1 MKNERRSTQELNR
14 LSAYL
19 DGALTASEQK
29 QLEAALMH
37 DQNLREKLENL
48 RRTKIILGSLPRMR
62 APHNFTLSPDMVTV
76 RRKKQQPF
84 VNLLRLASS
93 LAAVLLVVLVG
104 VELVLGGKF
113 QMPGAMMAEAPL
125 TEEVAV
131 SDAETSPE
139 PLIQWFQGGVGGG
152 GKEAVTGMGG
162 GAIMEE
168 SASEIYIEEA
178 PVEEMPVEEMPVE
191 EMPVEE
197 MPVEEMPVE
206 EMPEEVLPEEALPE
220 EEMEEA
226 AEAEMMPQINAE
238 PQEQA
243 DSSAAQVDGLILG
256 VNPDQGGEVLS
267 RSEPGAED
275 EPAQAAWPLIRWVQ
289 IILAVIT
296 IAGGLILW
304 NLKRKQRSHKRA

>member
-131 SDAETSPE
+131 SDAEASPE

-178 PVEEMPVEEMPVE
+178 PVEEMPVEEMPE
-191 EMPVEE
+191 ET
-197 MPVEEMPVE
+197 
-206 EMPEEVLPEEALPE
+206 LPE

-296 IAGGLILW
+296 IAGGLLLW
-304 NLKRKQRSHKRA
+304 NLKRKQRSQKRA

>member
-37 DQNLREKLENL
+37 DQNLQEKLENL

-62 APHNFTLSPDMVTV
+62 APRNFTLSPDMVTV
-76 RRKKQQPF
+76 RRKNRQPF

-104 VELVLGGKF
+104 VELILGGKF

-131 SDAETSPE
+131 SDTETSPE

-178 PVEEMPVEEMPVE
+178 PVKEMPLD
-191 EMPVEE
+191 
-197 MPVEEMPVE
+197 

-243 DSSAAQVDGLILG
+243 DLSTAQVDGLILG

-296 IAGGLILW
+296 IAGGLLLW
-304 NLKRKQRSHKRA
+304 NLKRKQRSQKGA